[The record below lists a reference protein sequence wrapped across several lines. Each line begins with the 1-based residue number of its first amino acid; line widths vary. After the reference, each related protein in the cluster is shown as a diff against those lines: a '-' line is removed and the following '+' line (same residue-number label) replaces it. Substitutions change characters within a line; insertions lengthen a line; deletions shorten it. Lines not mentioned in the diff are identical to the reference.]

1 MKKIGVICSLIIT
14 AYFLLTASNA
24 LAQMNHSNK
33 QTTTGTSELA
43 LLFADYP
50 IFLPIVLKPP
60 QGIILFPNGDFEQG
74 PVIWSQYSSSGW
86 PLITTQFIPGV
97 SPYDGTW
104 AAWLGGSPV
113 EISYIVQQ
121 ILVPHGYPY
130 MSYWYWIDS
139 EDECGKDVGQVFVNG
154 NLVDAYSLCYPNN
167 TGGWVNRVVDL
178 YAYTGN
184 SVSITIMAV
193 CDESYN
199 SSLFIDH
206 VAFKTTQ
213 TENYPVI
220 K

>member
-1 MKKIGVICSLIIT
+1 MKKIGVICTMVLAAIALLIT
-14 AYFLLTASNA
+14 SNA
-24 LAQMNHSNK
+24 LAQMNPENK
-33 QTTTGTSELA
+33 TVTASTSMLA
-43 LLFADYP
+43 SPFVDYQLY
-50 IFLPIVLKPP
+50 LPIVLKPP
-60 QGIILFPNGDFEQG
+60 QGTILFPNGDFEQG

-86 PLITTQFIPGV
+86 PLITTVFIPGV

-104 AAWLGGSPV
+104 AAWLGGSLG

-139 EDECGKDVGQVFVNG
+139 EDECGNDVGQVFVNG
-154 NLVDAYSLCYPNN
+154 DLVDAYSLCYPNN

-193 CDESYN
+193 CDDSYISN
-199 SSLFIDH
+199 LFIDH
-206 VAFKTTQ
+206 VAFKTR
-213 TENYPVI
+213 
-220 K
+220 